1 MSINDFWPLNQKSV
15 WNVVNCGPP
24 KFCAVKQNTGLANK
38 RDTERADVD
47 LNSPNVRGGKA
58 QPVVVALPNEISG
71 EVPIGKNVGVDVAA
85 LSRSEAKIRGR
96 EHVPVTRTAVI
107 GDI

>member
-1 MSINDFWPLNQKSV
+1 M
-15 WNVVNCGPP
+15 C
-24 KFCAVKQNTGLANK
+24 
-38 RDTERADVD
+38 D
-47 LNSPNVRGGKA
+47 LET